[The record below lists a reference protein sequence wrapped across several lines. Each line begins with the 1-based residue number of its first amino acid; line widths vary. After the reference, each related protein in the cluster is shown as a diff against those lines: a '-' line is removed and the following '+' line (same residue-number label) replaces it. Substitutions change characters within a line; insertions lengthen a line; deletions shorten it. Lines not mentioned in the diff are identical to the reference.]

1 MNKLP
6 LIKFYLTALALLLT
20 FFNQSFASTTQDS
33 TKNDSLLSKFVQDS
47 KELKGFDSL
56 WSNHC
61 NSLMGFE
68 FDSNK
73 LNTYNLP
80 FDSIPKIEDEVLEQ
94 RLLMLNGNT
103 PFDLTFNNRVSAFI
117 NLYAVKRRPLT
128 EKAMGLATFY
138 FPLFESILDEEGL
151 PLEFKYLAIVE
162 SALNPTAR
170 SRAGATGLWQFM
182 YATGKMNGLEV
193 SSYEDDR
200 MDPIKSTYAACK
212 YFKHLYKIYGDWT
225 LVLAAYNCGPG
236 NVNKAIRRSGY
247 QKDYWKIFPYLPRE
261 TRGYVPAFI
270 AVNYIMNYP
279 AEHNLYPKKP
289 LYTFFDFDTL
299 KIDKKLNF
307 EQIASALNITMEE
320 LRFLNPSYKKDI
332 IPYNGKNH
340 VLRLPKEQIG
350 LFVLNE
356 DLIYEY
362 DQPLAHTDA
371 NGKKY
376 IWEQKEIIHRVQSG
390 QYLGYIASRY
400 GVSTGNIMEWN
411 NLRSTTIHPGKELIL
426 YKSEKVYLPEKP
438 KVVTVQKA
446 EPEVIPG
453 NTVIYY
459 QVQDGDTLWDI
470 AKEKGIDVSILKE
483 LNKNLDTQN
492 LKPGEKIIISKAG

>member
-1 MNKLP
+1 MDKLP
-6 LIKFYLTALALLLT
+6 LGGLRL
-20 FFNQSFASTTQDS
+20 FASVLLFFIAGTLNASSNSDS
-33 TKNDSLLSKFVQDS
+33 TQTDSVAIKLVQDN
-47 KELKGFDSL
+47 EDLKAFDSL

-61 NSLMGFE
+61 NSLMGFN
-68 FDSNK
+68 FDSTA
-73 LNTYNLP
+73 LNTYNYP
-80 FDSIPKIEDEVLEQ
+80 FDSIPKFTDDILEE
-94 RLLMLNGNT
+94 RLKLLDGNT
-103 PFDLTFNNRVSAFI
+103 PFDLTFNDRVSAFI

-151 PLEFKYLAIVE
+151 PLEFKYLAVVE

-193 SSYEDDR
+193 SSYQDDR
-200 MDPIKSTYAACK
+200 MDPIKATYAACK
-212 YFKHLYKIYGDWT
+212 YFKSLYKIYGDWT

-247 QKDYWKIFPYLPRE
+247 QRDYWKIFPYLPRE

-279 AEHNLYPKKP
+279 AEHNLYPLKP
-289 LYTFFDFDTL
+289 MFTFFDFDTL
-299 KIDKKLNF
+299 IINKKLKF
-307 EQIASALNITMEE
+307 EQIAAALNITMEE
-320 LRFLNPSYKKDI
+320 LRFLNPSYKKDL
-332 IPYNGKNH
+332 IPFNGENH
-340 VLRLPKEQIG
+340 VLRLPKEQVG

-362 DQPLAHTDA
+362 DQTLAQTDA
-371 NGKKY
+371 DGRKY
-376 IWEQKEIIHRVQSG
+376 VWEEKEIIHRVSSG
-390 QYLGYIASRY
+390 QYLGSIASRY
-400 GVSTGNIMEWN
+400 GVSTNNLMEWN
-411 NLRSTTIHPGKELIL
+411 NLRSTTIHPGKDLII

-438 KVVTVQKA
+438 KVELAKTNED
-446 EPEVIPG
+446 EPVKES
-453 NTVIYY
+453 TIYY
-459 QVQDGDTLWDI
+459 QVQEGDTLWDI
-470 AKEKGIDVSILKE
+470 AKQKGVDVATLKE

-492 LKPGEKIIISKAG
+492 LKPGEKIVISKAG

>member
-1 MNKLP
+1 MDKLP
-6 LIKFYLTALALLLT
+6 LGRLRLFVIALFFLNSISSLASSIDTNLTDSARIKL
-20 FFNQSFASTTQDS
+20 
-33 TKNDSLLSKFVQDS
+33 VQDNL
-47 KELKGFDSL
+47 ELKAFDSL

-61 NSLMGFE
+61 NSLMGFL
-68 FDSNK
+68 FDSTS
-73 LNTYNLP
+73 LNTYDYP
-80 FDSIPKIEDEVLEQ
+80 FDSIPKFDDAILEE
-94 RLLMLNGNT
+94 RLKLLDGNT

-128 EKAMGLATFY
+128 EKAMGLSSLY

-170 SRAGATGLWQFM
+170 SKAGATGLWQFM

-193 SSYEDDR
+193 TSYQDDR
-200 MDPIKSTYAACK
+200 MDPIKATYAACK
-212 YFKHLYKIYGDWT
+212 YFKSLYKIYGDWT

-247 QKDYWKIFPYLPRE
+247 QRDYWKIFPYLPRE

-279 AEHNLYPKKP
+279 AEHNLYPLKP
-289 LYTFFDFDTL
+289 MFTFFDFDTL
-299 KIDKKLNF
+299 IINKKLKF

-320 LRFLNPSYKKDI
+320 LRFLNPSYKKDF
-332 IPYNGKNH
+332 IPYNGKKH
-340 VLRLPKEQIG
+340 VLRLPKEQVG

-362 DQPLAHTDA
+362 DQPLAHTDSD
-371 NGKKY
+371 GRKY
-376 IWEQKEIIHRVQSG
+376 VWEDKEIIHRVSSG
-390 QYLGYIASRY
+390 QYLGSIASRY
-400 GVSTGNIMEWN
+400 GVSTNSLMEWN
-411 NLRSTTIHPGKELIL
+411 NLRSTTIHPGKELII

-438 KVVTVQKA
+438 KVETAQAETDSQKN
-446 EPEVIPG
+446 
-453 NTVIYY
+453 NTTIYY
-459 QVQDGDTLWDI
+459 QVQEGDTLWDI
-470 AKEKGIDVSILKE
+470 AKQKGIDVATLKE

-492 LKPGEKIIISKAG
+492 LKPGEKIVISKAG